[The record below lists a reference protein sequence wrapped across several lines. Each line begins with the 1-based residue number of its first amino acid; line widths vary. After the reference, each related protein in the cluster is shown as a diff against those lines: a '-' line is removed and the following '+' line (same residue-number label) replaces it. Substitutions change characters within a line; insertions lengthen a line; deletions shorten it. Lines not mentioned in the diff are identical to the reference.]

1 MIFLGF
7 VIDSKVEGIRGFM
20 PYEHCTCEIV
30 LRTVEIRDNVRHAID
45 KVKKDGPNRPAK
57 YASGTTSCGP
67 RPMVRCLA

>member
-57 YASGTTSCGP
+57 
-67 RPMVRCLA
+67 